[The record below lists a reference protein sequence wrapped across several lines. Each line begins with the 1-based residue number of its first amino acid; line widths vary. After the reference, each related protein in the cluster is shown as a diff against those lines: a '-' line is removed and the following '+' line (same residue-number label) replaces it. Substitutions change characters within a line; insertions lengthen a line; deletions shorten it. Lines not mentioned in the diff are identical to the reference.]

1 MSRTSAG
8 RQRERSEWLERA
20 ESLHDL
26 LADHAEESTQLRTLS
41 ETSVLALEAADILAM
56 ASPLEVGGHDVH
68 PATQVEVFEQL
79 AVADVSSGWVAMI
92 QSETAGVVGAHIA
105 DGAGLDA
112 VFGDGFPRIAGT
124 ANPEGRARLGDDG
137 HSLHGRWSFASGIR
151 HCEWVLAN
159 AIVENAAPP
168 SDAERAIPRAV
179 GSIVPIGSV
188 EIEDSWRVMG
198 LEGTGS
204 NHYQIDDVFVPN
216 AFALPFGGRHIER
229 GGPWFELPTI
239 TFLSPGHTGIALGS
253 AKRALELIGAAR
265 VARALRLE
273 RARSRRAARSSTP
286 SARRPVATKRP
297 APTRWRCST
306 ARWRSVSAESRS
318 PRPTTRGFAPW

>member
-1 MSRTSAG
+1 
-8 RQRERSEWLERA
+8 
-20 ESLHDL
+20 
-26 LADHAEESTQLRTLS
+26 
-41 ETSVLALEAADILAM
+41 M

-137 HSLHGRWSFASGIR
+137 HSLQGRWSFASGIR

-159 AIVENAAPP
+159 AIVENPAPP
-168 SDAERAIPRAV
+168 SDVERAIPRAV
-179 GSIVPIGSV
+179 GSVVPIGSV

-204 NHYQIDDVFVPN
+204 NHYRIDDVFVPT
-216 AFALPFGGRHIER
+216 AFALPFGGRHIAR

-253 AKRALELIGAAR
+253 ARRALELIGADASR
-265 VARALRLE
+265 VRFG
-273 RARSRRAARSSTP
+273 SSHADRG
-286 SARRPVATKRP
+286 ARRVP
-297 APTRWRCST
+297 ARLR
-306 ARWRSVSAESRS
+306 
-318 PRPTTRGFAPW
+318 RGVLSL

>member
-1 MSRTSAG
+1 MSRTTPE
-8 RQRERSEWLERA
+8 RQSERSAWLERA
-20 ESLHDL
+20 ESLHDVL
-26 LADHAEESTQLRTLS
+26 SEHADESTQLRTLS
-41 ETSVLALEAADILAM
+41 ETSVRALEAADIFAM
-56 ASPLEVGGHDVH
+56 AAPLEVGGHDVH
-68 PATQVEVFEQL
+68 PATQVEVFERL

-124 ANPEGRARLGDDG
+124 ANPEGRARLDDNG

-159 AIVENAAPP
+159 AVVENAAPP
-168 SDAERAIPRAV
+168 SDTERAIPRVV

-188 EIEDSWRVMG
+188 AIEDSWHVMG

-229 GGPWFELPTI
+229 GRAVVRAAHDHLPQPRT
-239 TFLSPGHTGIALGS
+239 HRHRARLGEAS
-253 AKRALELIGAAR
+253 AGADRRPR
-265 VARALRLE
+265 VARAIRLN
-273 RARSRRAARSSTP
+273 RANRGSRRVPARL
-286 SARRPVATKRP
+286 RRGVPVATKQP
-297 APTRWRCST
+297 APTRWRCLT
-306 ARWRSVSAESRS
+306 ARWRSASAVSRS
-318 PRPTTRGFAPW
+318 PRPTTPGFAPW